1 MSILVKNNIHWVGQR
16 DWEVRDFHGTE
27 YKTLRGS
34 SYNSYLIREG
44 KNVLIDTVDHKFS
57 REFVQNLRSEIDLD
71 AIDYIVINHAEEDH
85 AGALTELMSY
95 IPNTPIYCTTNAID
109 SINGHHH
116 HPEWNFHTVKT
127 GDSLDIGNGKQLI
140 FVETPMLHWPDSMMT
155 YMTGDAV
162 LFSNDAFGQ
171 HYCDERLFNDEV
183 DQAELFEQCQRYYA
197 NILTPFSRLVTPKIT
212 EILGFNLPVDMI
224 ATSHGVVWRENPT
237 QIVELYLKWA
247 ADYQEDR
254 ITIFYDTMSNNT
266 RMMADAIAQ
275 GINEVDPN
283 VAVKIFNVARSDK
296 NDILTN
302 VFRSKGVL
310 VGTSTMNNVMMPK
323 IAGLVEEMTGLRFRN
338 KRASAFGS
346 HGWSGGAVDRLS
358 TRLQDAG
365 FEMSMSLKAKW
376 RPDID
381 ALEICRQHGREIAR
395 QWALAPLPDATV
407 KTPNSRK
414 PAPVRLPRRR
424 ISARG
429 CSAAFASGFTTR
441 NWANRCRTSHQGH
454 RGAMYRTTSCALN
467 VHWVKTSLTNWVR
480 RQNEQRDRDHRLGL
494 CRPPAGEKYPQTG
507 HERAADAYR
516 CRQHGRV
523 QQAGFKP
530 CH

>member
-1 MSILVKNNIHWVGQR
+1 MSIHVKNNITWVGQR

-34 SYNSYLIREG
+34 SYNSYLIKEE

-57 REFVQNLRSEIDLD
+57 REFVTNLMQEIDLNKL
-71 AIDYIVINHAEEDH
+71 DYIIINHAEEDH
-85 AGALTELMSY
+85 AGALTELMSH
-95 IPNTPIYCTTNAID
+95 IPNTPIYCTENAID

-116 HPEWNFHTVKT
+116 HPEWNFNVVKT
-127 GDSLDIGNGKQLI
+127 GDSLDIGNGKKLI

-155 YMTGDAV
+155 YMTEDAV

-171 HYCDERLFNDEV
+171 HYCDEHLFNDEV
-183 DQAELFEQCQRYYA
+183 DQTELFEQCQRYYA

-212 EILGFNLPVDMI
+212 EILGFNLPVSMI
-224 ATSHGVVWRENPT
+224 ATSHGVVWRDNPT

-266 RMMADAIAQ
+266 RMMANAIAQ
-275 GINEVDPN
+275 GINEVDPR

-296 NDILTN
+296 NEVLTN

-365 FEMSMSLKAKW
+365 FEMSLSLKTKW
-376 RPDID
+376 RPDGK
-381 ALEICRQHGREIAR
+381 ALEICREHGRTIAR
-395 QWALAPLPDATV
+395 QWALSPLPEKVQPQAAAEPAAALDVAVNAATESAS
-407 KTPNSRK
+407 NS
-414 PAPVRLPRRR
+414 A
-424 ISARG
+424 
-429 CSAAFASGFTTR
+429 
-441 NWANRCRTSHQGH
+441 
-454 RGAMYRTTSCALN
+454 
-467 VHWVKTSLTNWVR
+467 
-480 RQNEQRDRDHRLGL
+480 
-494 CRPPAGEKYPQTG
+494 
-507 HERAADAYR
+507 AADAGQKMICSVCLWVYDPATGEDSQDVAPGTAWSDVPDDFL
-516 CRQHGRV
+516 CPECGMGKDV
-523 QQAGFKP
+523 FDPYEG
-530 CH
+530 

>member
-57 REFVQNLRSEIDLD
+57 REFVQNLRSEIDLND
-71 AIDYIVINHAEEDH
+71 IDYIIINHAEEDH
-85 AGALTELMSY
+85 AGALTELMSH
-95 IPNTPIYCTTNAID
+95 IPDTPIYCTTNAID

-127 GDSLDIGNGKQLI
+127 GDTLDIGNGKQLI

-183 DQAELFEQCQRYYA
+183 DQTELFEQCQRYYA
-197 NILTPFSRLVTPKIT
+197 N
-212 EILGFNLPVDMI
+212 
-224 ATSHGVVWRENPT
+224 
-237 QIVELYLKWA
+237 
-247 ADYQEDR
+247 
-254 ITIFYDTMSNNT
+254 
-266 RMMADAIAQ
+266 MMADAIAQ

-296 NDILTN
+296 NEVLTN

-365 FEMSMSLKAKW
+365 FEMSLSLKAKW
-376 RPDID
+376 RPDLD
-381 ALEICRQHGREIAR
+381 ALEICRQHGRDIAR
-395 QWALAPLPDATV
+395 QWALAPLPETA
-407 KTPNSRK
+407 
-414 PAPVRLPRRR
+414 PA
-424 ISARG
+424 
-429 CSAAFASGFTTR
+429 AAA
-441 NWANRCRTSHQGH
+441 APE
-454 RGAMYRTTSCALN
+454 AVA
-467 VHWVKTSLTNWVR
+467 
-480 RQNEQRDRDHRLGL
+480 EAA
-494 CRPPAGEKYPQTG
+494 PA
-507 HERAADAYR
+507 AADL
-516 CRQHGRV
+516 G
-523 QQAGFKP
+523 P
-530 CH
+530 CMQCSVCQWIYDPELGEPLQDVAPGTPWSEVPDNFLCPECSLGKDVFDELATEAK